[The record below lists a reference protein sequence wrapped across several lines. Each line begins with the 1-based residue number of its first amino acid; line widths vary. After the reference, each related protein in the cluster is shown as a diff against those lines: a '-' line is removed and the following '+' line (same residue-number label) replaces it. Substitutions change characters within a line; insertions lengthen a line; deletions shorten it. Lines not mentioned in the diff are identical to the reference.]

1 MSMSNYSSFDDVTGD
16 DIEIQLHH
24 GEHLYLKCHQD
35 GKEEVVFRFDKEE
48 SIRIRDHILKM
59 FPLEETVEKDS
70 AMSVV
75 GEVVDFPRIPGL
87 TINIGTVNI
96 QR

>member
-1 MSMSNYSSFDDVTGD
+1 MSLSNYSAFDDVEGD
-16 DIEIQLHH
+16 DIEIQLYN
-24 GEHLYLKCHQD
+24 GEHIYMKCRQTD
-35 GKEEVVFRFDKEE
+35 KDEVCLRFDKEE
-48 SIRIRDHILKM
+48 SLRIQDHILEM
-59 FPLEETVEKDS
+59 FPLERPVYEDS

-75 GEVVDFPRIPGL
+75 GEVVDFPRVPGL